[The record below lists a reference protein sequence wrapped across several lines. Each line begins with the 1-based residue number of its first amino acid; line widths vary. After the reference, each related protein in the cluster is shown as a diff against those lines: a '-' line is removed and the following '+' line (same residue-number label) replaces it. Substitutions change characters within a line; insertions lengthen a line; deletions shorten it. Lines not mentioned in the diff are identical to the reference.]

1 MHGEIEVQDM
11 MDTEHFAKAIEIIT
25 RAFEFCEQSELNHTE
40 VHTAFL
46 FLTLGSIYETL
57 EDAEIASS
65 FVNTIKHL
73 AEVSYKISMNEDVPD
88 DIKIIVD
95 KFADTYLSVY
105 LNEFKTIH

>member
-1 MHGEIEVQDM
+1 MHSEIEVQDM

-25 RAFEFCEQSELNHTE
+25 QAFEFCEQSELNHTE

-65 FVNTIKHL
+65 FVNTIKGL
-73 AEVSYKISMNEDVPD
+73 AEVSYRISVDEDVPD

-95 KFADTYLSVY
+95 KFLGIY